1 MEKEVTASGAP
12 CTPFLVQPRS
22 KPSLWFPLSTGIRH
36 LIHEARDPFFSFLSH
51 LHLAG
56 RPFPPQSM
64 MPPTRIRG
72 DLRRIPLLL
81 GNSVNSADAPL
92 RLPGGWWHALWPTQG
107 RSLLPPPIRP
117 APPCS

>member
-1 MEKEVTASGAP
+1 MEREITACGAP
-12 CTPFLVQPRS
+12 CTPLLVQPRS

-36 LIHEARDPFFSFLSH
+36 LIHEARDPFSFLSR

-56 RPFPPQSM
+56 RPFPPQSV

-92 RLPGGWWHALWPTQG
+92 RLPGEWWRALWPTRA
-107 RSLLPPPIRP
+107 RSLRP
-117 APPCS
+117 